1 LSKHGSRNNR
11 GKKKSDETIINEN
24 IRARELRVVGEDGE
38 QLGILPRDEAL
49 EIAEDRGL
57 DLVLVSPLARP
68 PVAKIMDYGKHK
80 YQMEKKKKEARKN
93 QKTIDVKEVK
103 FSCKIAENDIAYKV
117 KHAREFLKAG
127 KHVKLRVFLRGREM
141 ANPEWGIEV
150 LNRVWPRLSDIGH
163 LEQPPKKDGRYINMY
178 VTPLKK

>member
-1 LSKHGSRNNR
+1 MSKHNSRNNR
-11 GKKKSDETIINEN
+11 GKKKSDETIMNEN
-24 IRARELRVVGEDGE
+24 IRARELRVVGDGGE

-49 EIAEDRGL
+49 EVAEDRGL

-117 KHAREFLKAG
+117 KHAREFLEAG

-150 LNRVWPRLSDIGH
+150 LNKVWPRLSDIGN